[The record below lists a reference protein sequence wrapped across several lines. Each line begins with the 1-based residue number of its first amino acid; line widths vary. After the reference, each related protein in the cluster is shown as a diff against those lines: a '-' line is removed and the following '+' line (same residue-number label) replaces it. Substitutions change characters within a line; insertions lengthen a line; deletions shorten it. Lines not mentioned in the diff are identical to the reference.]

1 MNSILPRN
9 PHQNASITTIG
20 TVNLETGADCACSQ
34 LASSYQDQ
42 ILFPDSA
49 DYTTQAIN
57 YWDVRADLRPAC
69 IFLPSSADQ
78 VSDAIGLFTK
88 CGAQFAVRG
97 GGHMNASTS
106 FAWTFLQYPGSNNI
120 DGGVLLALDS
130 MKDYRVDNET
140 ITVSPGMTWYD
151 VYSALE
157 PYGRVAIGGRL
168 KTIGVSGLTLIGGVS
183 YFSNKYGFAMDN
195 VVDYEVILGNGTK
208 ITASATSHPDLFWAL
223 KGGAN
228 NFAVVTRFRLQT
240 YSMPHIS
247 TTIQQFNE
255 TGIYD
260 FVRASCDLVLADDDA
275 STAAGVILTITY
287 NVTTSRASAVILGV
301 QEGISSPPSRFANFT
316 AIPGTSK
323 VHNVT
328 TSKQWASNL
337 DSPKQM
343 FRIVFGHHSMY
354 PDAEVL
360 YSMFETWKAAV
371 AQIADIQGL
380 YPTFVINLS
389 PASAASV
396 AKTNQIGNTWGLSEE
411 PLIWWQ
417 VTTGWDRA
425 EDSLRVEA
433 WVRHL
438 VEHLHTNNKR
448 NGLAREFIYM
458 GDAGEWQDP
467 FVGFPAENVQR
478 MRDIRQIY
486 DPSGTFSQLNWG
498 GFKLGY

>member
-1 MNSILPRN
+1 M
-9 PHQNASITTIG
+9 
-20 TVNLETGADCACSQ
+20 
-34 LASSYQDQ
+34 
-42 ILFPDSA
+42 
-49 DYTTQAIN
+49 
-57 YWDVRADLRPAC
+57 
-69 IFLPSSADQ
+69 
-78 VSDAIGLFTK
+78 
-88 CGAQFAVRG
+88 
-97 GGHMNASTS
+97 
-106 FAWTFLQYPGSNNI
+106 
-120 DGGVLLALDS
+120 ALDS

-140 ITVSPGMTWYD
+140 IAVSPGMTWYD

-168 KTIGVSGLTLIGGVS
+168 KTIGVPGLTLIGGVS

-195 VVDYEVILGNGTK
+195 VVDYEVVLGNGTK

-228 NFAVVTRFRLQT
+228 NFAIVTRFRLQT

-323 VHNVT
+323 VHNLT

-343 FRIVFGHHSMY
+343 FRYVPLLLLLLLSTYQMGELCHILTLPVSCSAII
-354 PDAEVL
+354 PCTPTL
-360 YSMFETWKAAV
+360 RYSTPCSRLGKQQWRRS
-371 AQIADIQGL
+371 
-380 YPTFVINLS
+380 PTS
-389 PASAASV
+389 
-396 AKTNQIGNTWGLSEE
+396 
-411 PLIWWQ
+411 
-417 VTTGWDRA
+417 RA
-425 EDSLRVEA
+425 C
-433 WVRHL
+433 
-438 VEHLHTNNKR
+438 T
-448 NGLAREFIYM
+448 
-458 GDAGEWQDP
+458 Q
-467 FVGFPAENVQR
+467 
-478 MRDIRQIY
+478 
-486 DPSGTFSQLNWG
+486 PS
-498 GFKLGY
+498 

>member
-1 MNSILPRN
+1 MGICLIAIPSLPGSLFFVLGTVGIGLWRIGVSIYTN
-9 PHQNASITTIG
+9 IG
-20 TVNLETGADCACSQ
+20 TVNLETGADCACSK
-34 LASSYQDQ
+34 LVSSYPDR
-42 ILFPDSA
+42 IFFPGSA
-49 DYTTQAIN
+49 NYTTQANN
-57 YWDVRADLRPAC
+57 YWDVRAGLRPAC
-69 IFLPSSADQ
+69 IFLPISADQ
-78 VSDAIGLFTK
+78 VADAVGLFSK

-97 GGHMNASTS
+97 GGHMNAST
-106 FAWTFLQYPGSNNI
+106 YPGSNNI

-130 MKDYRVDNET
+130 MKDYRINNET

-168 KTIGVSGLTLIGGVS
+168 KTIGVPGLTLIGGVT
-183 YFSNKYGFAMDN
+183 YFSNKDGFAMDN
-195 VVDYEVILGNGTK
+195 VVGYEALLGNGTK
-208 ITASATSHPDLFWAL
+208 VTASDTSHPDLFWAL

-240 YSMPHIS
+240 YSMPYIS

-260 FVRASCDLVLADDDA
+260 FVRASCDLVLADDDV
-275 STAAGVILTITY
+275 STAAGVVLTITY
-287 NVTTSRASAVILGV
+287 NVTTSMASAVMLGV
-301 QEGISSPPSRFANFT
+301 QEGIHSPPSWFTNFT

-328 TSKQWASNL
+328 TFKH
-337 DSPKQM
+337 
-343 FRIVFGHHSMY
+343 IVFGHHSMY
-354 PDAEVL
+354 PNAEVL
-360 YSMFETWKAAV
+360 YSMFQTWKAAV
-371 AQIADIQGL
+371 AEIADVQGL
-380 YPTFVINLS
+380 YPTFING
-389 PASAASV
+389 
-396 AKTNQIGNTWGLSEE
+396 IGNTWGLSEE
-411 PLIWWQ
+411 SLIWWQ
-417 VTTGWDRA
+417 ITTGWDKA

-438 VEHLHTNNKR
+438 VEHLHANNKR

-467 FVGFPAENVQR
+467 FSGFPAESVQR
-478 MRDIRQIY
+478 MRDIRHMY
-486 DPSGTFSQLNWG
+486 DPTGTFSRLNWG